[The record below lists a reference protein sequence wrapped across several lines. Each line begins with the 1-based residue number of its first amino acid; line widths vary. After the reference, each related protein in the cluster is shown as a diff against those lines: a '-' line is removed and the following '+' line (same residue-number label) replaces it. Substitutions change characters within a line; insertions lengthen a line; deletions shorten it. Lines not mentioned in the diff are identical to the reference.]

1 MYKKS
6 QIEKV
11 LRDIENNIPYHR
23 IAIKIIEEIRRN
35 EQQKQASVNDS
46 DKKKA

>member
-23 IAIKIIEEIRRN
+23 ICIKLMEIKRN
-35 EQQKQASVNDS
+35 EQKQTSINDN

>member
-1 MYKKS
+1 MFKQSEIDK
-6 QIEKV
+6 I

-23 IAIKIIEEIRRN
+23 IAIKLIEEIRQN
-35 EQQKQASVNDS
+35 EQKQTSINDA

>member
-1 MYKKS
+1 MFKKS

-23 IAIKIIEEIRRN
+23 IAIKIIEEIRQN
-35 EQQKQASVNDS
+35 EQKQTSINDS
-46 DKKKA
+46 NKKKA

>member
-1 MYKKS
+1 MFKQS
-6 QIEKV
+6 EIDKV

-23 IAIKIIEEIRRN
+23 ICIKLMEIKRD
-35 EQQKQASVNDS
+35 EQKQQISINDA